1 MKASVSL
8 LSLFLIA
15 AACTDATP
23 EPTGL
28 SPANSVSTARLGN
41 PPPPPADV
49 AVAVCVSSPDGSGCA
64 VFDGT
69 YMSNTDDSELGLT
82 AARQPGEDGACT
94 YPGHSS
100 LKINRQLEPQVFDAK
115 TSANAQIK
123 CSQQRA
129 SGGGTIEIAGVE
141 VRLDRVVAFDN
152 SPECTARCG
161 EFVVE
166 DEDGNEIATGTAFE
180 REYYEEVCE
189 ETEGEGGFCFP
200 NQEG

>member
-15 AACTDATP
+15 AGCTDATND
-23 EPTGL
+23 PTGL
-28 SPANSVSTARLGN
+28 TPPNSVLRAAAGN

-49 AVAVCVSSPDGSGCA
+49 AIAFCVSSPDGSGCA
-64 VFDGT
+64 VFEGT
-69 YMSNTDDSELGLT
+69 YMSNTDDSELGLA

-94 YPGHSS
+94 FPGHSS
-100 LKINRQLEPQVFDAK
+100 LKINRQLEPQVFDAEA
-115 TSANAQIK
+115 SANAQIK
-123 CSQQRA
+123 CSRLRA
-129 SGGGTIEIAGVE
+129 SGGGTIEVAGVE
-141 VRLDRVVAFDN
+141 VRLERVVAFDN
-152 SPECTARCG
+152 SPVCTARCG
-161 EFVVE
+161 EFIVE
-166 DEDGNEIATGTAFE
+166 DEDGNEIGTGTAFE